1 MASVE
6 LLARIVDAELNS
18 YQPPVWAKKFA
29 ESFLADGRMTIA
41 ERCKKVGIEPHDWW
55 GALQDR
61 QFEEWFNARCE
72 AVCRGSVGVVGLQ
85 LLRQALEFGKAP
97 DLKLFMER
105 WDSGYAPTQKVITPE
120 KENPLIVTLAA
131 SDYKATGLVK
141 RMDTIRAEKKQGPVE
156 AELVPEKLLQKKE
169 DTKK

>member
-29 ESFLADGRMTIA
+29 ESFLADGKMTITD
-41 ERCKKVGIEPHDWW
+41 RCRKVGIQPEDWW
-55 GALQDR
+55 AALQDR

-105 WDSGYAPTQKVITPE
+105 WDSGYAPTQKVIQAE
-120 KENPLIVTLAA
+120 KENPLIVTLAT

-141 RMDTIRAEKKQGPVE
+141 RANTIRAERKAKPVD
-156 AELVPEKLLQKKE
+156 AEIVPEKILPQKETPEK
-169 DTKK
+169 